1 MNVKLTYEDDSARN
15 MRKWE
20 KALFASIECWAD
32 PEDEAKAIRRVQ
44 KRVDTFKAQHPEA
57 IGGTVEANLAYNGQ
71 ILVTALFENP
81 ANY

>member
-20 KALFASIECWAD
+20 KALFAAIECWAD
-32 PEDEAKAIRRVQ
+32 PEDEAKAIKRVQ
-44 KRVDTFKAQHPEA
+44 KRADDFKAAHPEA
-57 IGGTVEANLAYNGQ
+57 IGGEVASALAFNGQ
-71 ILVTALFENP
+71 VLVTALFENP